1 MTVTDFS
8 LMAVLVIVITVGLI
22 RATGAKDYFERGILT
37 IAGVA
42 FTIFAMAIIST
53 CFREEVN
60 LLELEKTRIRK
71 LIEDGEIAEAGSR
84 LNEHLIG
91 TATYPGLLKYISQAA
106 ELSPLLDFWEELR
119 VIRGGLL

>member
-1 MTVTDFS
+1 
-8 LMAVLVIVITVGLI
+8 MAVLVIVITFGLI
-22 RATGAKDYFERGILT
+22 RIADTNDIIARGICLLGGM
-37 IAGVA
+37 AV
-42 FTIFAMAIIST
+42 FAMAIIST
-53 CFREEVN
+53 FVREEVKV
-60 LLELEKTRIRK
+60 LELEKTRIRK